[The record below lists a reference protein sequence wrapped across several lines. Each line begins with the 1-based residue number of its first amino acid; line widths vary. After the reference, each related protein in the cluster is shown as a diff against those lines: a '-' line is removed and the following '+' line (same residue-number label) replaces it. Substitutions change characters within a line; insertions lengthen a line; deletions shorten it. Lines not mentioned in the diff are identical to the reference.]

1 MEYNKVDSSMID
13 LVGYDADTEVLE
25 VRFINTG
32 LTYEYYEV
40 SKKVY
45 KQLMESG
52 SKGSFMR
59 NNILDMYSY
68 SKLKGGY
75 RNKEKRE
82 HPKRNPLR
90 PFIAEFVISDISGFD
105 KKELKNNGESY
116 FNIKEDGTGNFHFGF
131 VNGSFQGKIVEKKDD
146 EIFEFAWQ
154 GTDEDEE
161 VSGTGYA
168 LIGEDEESIE
178 GEICFEDGDE
188 HYFRAYKNY

>member
-13 LVGYDADTEVLE
+13 LVGYDADKEVLE

-45 KQLMESG
+45 KQLMESS

-59 NNILDMYSY
+59 NNIFDMYNY

-90 PFIAEFVISDISGFD
+90 PFIAEFAISDISGFD
-105 KKELKNNGESY
+105 KKELKDNGEPY
-116 FNIKEDGTGNFHFGF
+116 FNIREDGTGSFHFGF
-131 VNGSFQGKIVEKKDD
+131 VNSIFKGKIIEKKDD
-146 EIFEFAWQ
+146 EIFEFTWQ

-188 HYFRAYKNY
+188 HYFSAYKNY